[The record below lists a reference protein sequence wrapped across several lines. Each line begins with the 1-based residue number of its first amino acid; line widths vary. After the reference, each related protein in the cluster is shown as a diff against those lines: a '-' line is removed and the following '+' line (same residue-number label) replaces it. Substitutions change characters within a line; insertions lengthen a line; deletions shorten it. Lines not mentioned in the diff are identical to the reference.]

1 VKLGSQITVLSLILI
16 HKRQVLFHLN
26 KTCNLVMPKI
36 VFKNVEISYTS
47 AVKFFGI
54 NISNNLNW
62 NTHIQFLCSKFN
74 EVSYM
79 ISSLR
84 GDLGLF
90 VLRNTYFTKFQYLI
104 RYGIILW
111 GGETVSIKV
120 LKIQKR
126 VLHTIKRAALK
137 TVL

>member
-1 VKLGSQITVLSLILI
+1 
-16 HKRQVLFHLN
+16 
-26 KTCNLVMPKI
+26 MPKI